1 MNAEGGTRTRMP
13 RGATPSRWCVC
24 QFHHF
29 GEVFISF
36 PVSLAEPERSAA
48 VAVVVP
54 SPVAAV
60 ARAPAVAAGRAPAVS
75 AGPAPA
81 VAGGRAP
88 AVGAAADSVAWRLRE

>member
-48 VAVVVP
+48 AAVVVP
-54 SPVAAV
+54 APVAAV
-60 ARAPAVAAGRAPAVS
+60 ATAPAVVAVAAGRAPAVAAGRAPAV
-75 AGPAPA
+75 A
-81 VAGGRAP
+81 
-88 AVGAAADSVAWRLRE
+88 AAADSVAGRLRE